1 MEVRTMDKVEI
12 FKRYL
17 NNLIEKGEYEK
28 LGEFEK
34 FVRKYFQRKG
44 QKTEYIY
51 VVNFLVTSI
60 NEITDEML
68 DSIA

>member
-1 MEVRTMDKVEI
+1 MNKVEI

-60 NEITDEML
+60 NEIANEML